1 MYFMNVLEDEL
12 TSGLADVS
20 LFSPRD
26 STDDWP
32 SAMKAVNLPRKR
44 KLKEEEGGR
53 EGGKCRV

>member
-1 MYFMNVLEDEL
+1 MNVLEDDL

-53 EGGKCRV
+53 EM